1 MYRVVGEDDKL
12 KYEIEYLQDNL
23 NTVKFLLKFRFWRFN
38 GMSAKPKKSD
48 STDVEIHHK
57 IDARGL
63 YCPIPVYKTRQAVLE
78 AKTDEV
84 VEILADD
91 PAAEEDI
98 SRWAK
103 RTGNTVLAF
112 EQCDDYIRFLIQ
124 KANG

>member
-1 MYRVVGEDDKL
+1 
-12 KYEIEYLQDNL
+12 
-23 NTVKFLLKFRFWRFN
+23 
-38 GMSAKPKKSD
+38 MSAKPTKSD
-48 STDVEIHHK
+48 ATDVEIHHK

-78 AKTDEV
+78 AKPDEV

-124 KANG
+124 KTNG

>member
-1 MYRVVGEDDKL
+1 MPA
-12 KYEIEYLQDNL
+12 NL
-23 NTVKFLLKFRFWRFN
+23 
-38 GMSAKPKKSD
+38 KKSND
-48 STDVEIHHK
+48 PDVEIHHK

-124 KANG
+124 KTNG

>member
-1 MYRVVGEDDKL
+1 MILGKDDKL
-12 KYEIEYLQDNL
+12 KYEVKYLQDNL
-23 NTVKFLLKFRFWRFN
+23 NTVKFLVSFWRYN
-38 GMSAKPKKSD
+38 GMSAKTKKSD

-78 AKTDEV
+78 AKPDEV

-124 KANG
+124 KTNG

>member
-1 MYRVVGEDDKL
+1 MILGKDDKL
-12 KYEIEYLQDNL
+12 KYEVKYLQDNL
-23 NTVKFLLKFRFWRFN
+23 NTVKSYSSFWRRN

-48 STDVEIHHK
+48 DPDIEVHHK

-78 AKTDEV
+78 AKPDEV
-84 VEILADD
+84 VEVLADD

-112 EQCDDYIRFLIQ
+112 EQCDDYIRFLIR
-124 KANG
+124 KTNG

>member
-1 MYRVVGEDDKL
+1 MSDK
-12 KYEIEYLQDNL
+12 
-23 NTVKFLLKFRFWRFN
+23 
-38 GMSAKPKKSD
+38 SKKSID
-48 STDVEIHHK
+48 PDIEIHHK

-78 AKTDEV
+78 AKHEEV

-124 KANG
+124 KTNG

>member
-1 MYRVVGEDDKL
+1 MILGKDDKL
-12 KYEIEYLQDNL
+12 KYEVKYLQDNL
-23 NTVKFLLKFRFWRFN
+23 NTVKSCWSFWRRN
-38 GMSAKPKKSD
+38 GMSDKTKKSINP
-48 STDVEIHHK
+48 DVEIHHK

-78 AKTDEV
+78 AKPEEV

-98 SRWAK
+98 TRWAK

-124 KANG
+124 KTNG